1 MCYLRRR
8 LGSRREG
15 RLVGERITDLQGCF
29 RGRKRHLCADLLFLQ
44 STCSGIAD
52 GMPRERDIKL
62 MKLTVGE
69 WGGGPSYESYVA
81 TLRH

>member
-29 RGRKRHLCADLLFLQ
+29 RDRKRHLCADLLF
-44 STCSGIAD
+44 
-52 GMPRERDIKL
+52 P
-62 MKLTVGE
+62 TVYLFGDYRWNATRAGYQVNE
-69 WGGGPSYESYVA
+69 THGGGVGRGPV
-81 TLRH
+81 L

>member
-1 MCYLRRR
+1 MCSLRRR

-15 RLVGERITDLQGCF
+15 RSVGERITDLQGCF
-29 RGRKRHLCADLLFLQ
+29 PSRKGHLCADLKFLQ
-44 STCSGIAD
+44 STCSGITD
-52 GMPRERDIKL
+52 GMPRERDVKL
-62 MKLTVGE
+62 MKPTVGE